1 MLRIDDRG
9 RVRVLT
15 LDRPDALNAFDN
27 PLYRAASEAL
37 RDASADRG
45 VACVIVTGAG
55 RAFSAGQD
63 LAEMRTIDPAGGEAE
78 EHGFATFF
86 RALSTFDKP
95 LLAAVNGV
103 GVGIGL
109 TLLLHADL
117 VIMADHARVRA
128 PFTALGV
135 VPEAASSLLLPL
147 RVGDQHA
154 AHALFTSSWID
165 AEAALATGLA
175 WRVVPAGELLDTALA
190 VGAEIAAMPIS
201 SLVATKRLLL
211 AARAD
216 AVAAANRREQAEF
229 QQMLGRPANVEAIT
243 AFLEKR
249 PPNFADLPDD

>member
-1 MLRIDDRG
+1 MLRIDDHG

-15 LDRPDALNAFDN
+15 LDRPEALNAFDN
-27 PLYRAASEAL
+27 PLYRAASAAL
-37 RDASADRG
+37 RDASADG
-45 VACVIVTGAG
+45 NVACVIITGAG

-63 LAEMRTIDPAGGEAE
+63 LGEMRAIDPTDGEAE

-86 RALSTFDKP
+86 RALSAFDKP
-95 LLAAVNGV
+95 LVAAVNGV

-117 VIMADHARVRA
+117 VVMADHARLRV

-147 RVGDQHA
+147 RMGDQPA

-165 AEAALATGLA
+165 AEQALATGLA
-175 WRVVPAGELLDTALA
+175 WRVVPGDALLDEALA
-190 VGAEIAAMPIS
+190 VAAEIAKMPVT

-229 QQMLGRPANVEAIT
+229 VQMLGQPANVEAIT
-243 AFLEKR
+243 AFLER
-249 PPNFADLPDD
+249 REPDFTNL